1 MKVEVGDDLEDL
13 YGEGEG
19 HEQSEDFKSDYFYP
33 FRGEDRNGLFDP
45 FKNDEK
51 NDLVDCLKTDKNDL
65 MDVLKSGNLSDD
77 STAEV
82 FNGLL
87 NGSDLDPRKDP
98 VLSQIQSARK
108 ASGNDI
114 GEYHKNGNLSD
125 DSSAGFYG
133 SVIDSNGFQNHSDSG
148 KELVKSPV
156 RRAFRQCRNGSLGV
170 YTNME
175 SDSDQSGLDGLPTDV
190 ASLPDTDMSSQDYVS
205 ALAPLTNSY
214 TGPGVKMKAWK
225 KHALGLS
232 KKVSAC
238 FSSSPEQLGSHVELI
253 GWP

>member
-33 FRGEDRNGLFDP
+33 FRGEDKNGLFDP
-45 FKNDEK
+45 FKTDEK

-77 STAEV
+77 STADV

-98 VLSQIQSARK
+98 VLSQIQKTKKLSK
-108 ASGNDI
+108 NNND
-114 GEYHKNGNLSD
+114 EYKNGNLSD
-125 DSSAGFYG
+125 DLSAGFYG
-133 SVIDSNGFQNHSDSG
+133 SVIDSNGFQTHSDSG

-156 RRAFRQCRNGSLGV
+156 QRAFRQCRNGSLSG

-190 ASLPDTDMSSQDYVS
+190 ASLPDTDISSQADVT
-205 ALAPLTNSY
+205 ALGLLPNSY
-214 TGPGVKMKAWK
+214 TDPGVKMKAWK
-225 KHALGLS
+225 KHAIGLS

-238 FSSSPEQLGSHVELI
+238 FISSPEPLGSQGELI